1 MDSPRNFDDGDEDRP
16 PEDHPVDPS
25 DNRPS
30 SAHMQPH
37 TPQRS
42 CSESGAF
49 RSAATSADFGLDE
62 HCESSCVGDDQIVT
76 MTEFSLEARVVTDY
90 RSEAVIAPNGMP
102 GRRAS
107 EFFSPPRCS
116 SRLSL
121 DSSAGDTGGL
131 FGFDIGGSLAK
142 LVLFVPQDRDNTLK
156 PVADKLAD
164 VRCDCLACV
173 YIE

>member
-1 MDSPRNFDDGDEDRP
+1 MDSPRKFGDTDEDQ
-16 PEDHPVDPS
+16 PS
-25 DNRPS
+25 GDQRVSDGPS
-30 SAHMQPH
+30 SVQIQPH

-62 HCESSCVGDDQIVT
+62 PYEAPCGPDGHVIN
-76 MTEFSLEARVVTDY
+76 MTECSMDARMLADF
-90 RSEAVIAPNGMP
+90 RSEAATASHTMP
-102 GRRAS
+102 SRRAS

-142 LVLFVPQDRDNTLK
+142 LVLFVPQDRDNMLK

-164 VRCDCLACV
+164 VCS
-173 YIE
+173 